1 MLNRIIGWALVAFIV
16 FYLLTNPAGAAGVV
30 HSALDGLRHAGDS
43 LARFF
48 NQL

>member
-1 MLNRIIGWALVAFIV
+1 MLNRIIGWALLAFVIY
-16 FYLLTNPAGAAGVV
+16 YLVTSPDGAAGFV

-43 LARFF
+43 LAKFV